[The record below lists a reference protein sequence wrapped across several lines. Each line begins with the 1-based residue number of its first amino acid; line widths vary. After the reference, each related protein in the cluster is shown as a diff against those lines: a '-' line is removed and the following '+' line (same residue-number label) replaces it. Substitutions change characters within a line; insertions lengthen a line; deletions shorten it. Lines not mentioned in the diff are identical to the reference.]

1 MSVPETGT
9 LEPNYGQSGSSAPNS
24 GSAQLEEGPAF
35 GDSSPSIED
44 PPPTAVPAPEHGLT
58 YYRLVN
64 FIIKVLVNAA
74 ALWVAARFVPGI
86 ELTAD
91 IWQILLIALV
101 FGLINTFLKPVLKVL
116 SLPVIILTLGLFA
129 IIVNVIL
136 LAITA
141 GLMDGLTIDGF
152 LPALL
157 GAIVISI
164 VSAILNAIIPDSA

>member
-1 MSVPETGT
+1 M
-9 LEPNYGQSGSSAPNS
+9 
-24 GSAQLEEGPAF
+24 
-35 GDSSPSIED
+35 
-44 PPPTAVPAPEHGLT
+44 
-58 YYRLVN
+58 N

-86 ELTAD
+86 DLTAD

-101 FGLINTFLKPVLKVL
+101 FGLINTFLKPILKVL

-141 GLMDGLTIDGF
+141 ALMDGLTIDGF

-157 GAIVISI
+157 GSIVISI
-164 VSAILNAIIPDSA
+164 VSAILNAIIPDPS